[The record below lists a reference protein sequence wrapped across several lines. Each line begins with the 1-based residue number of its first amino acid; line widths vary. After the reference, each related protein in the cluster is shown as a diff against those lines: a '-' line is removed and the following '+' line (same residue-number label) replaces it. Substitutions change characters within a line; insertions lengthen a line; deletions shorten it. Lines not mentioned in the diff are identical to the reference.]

1 MTPRVS
7 SDPVASSFS
16 PSESM
21 SKEDKY
27 PDWFLW
33 ALEHFGELILAA
45 VLVAAMGF
53 GGLFF
58 MGRLADIEDQLSY
71 APPRSYQPPDL
82 DQYDAGDMTVE
93 QLTERHVV
101 YAPVYSHIYYHGGS
115 AYPLETT
122 LSIRNVDTS
131 HPVYI
136 ESVEYFDTSG
146 KLARTQV
153 ENLIKLR
160 PLQTISFLI
169 EQRDSTG
176 GSGANFLVR
185 WGSDSMIAPP
195 LIETIM
201 VGNAGTQAIAFA
213 RSGVEVS
220 KHQASND

>member
-1 MTPRVS
+1 M
-7 SDPVASSFS
+7 AN
-16 PSESM
+16 
-21 SKEDKY
+21 EDKY

-33 ALEHFGELILAA
+33 ALEHFGELLLAA

-53 GGLFF
+53 GGFYF
-58 MGRLADIEDQLSY
+58 MGRLSDIEEQLSF
-71 APPRSYQPPDL
+71 APPRSYEPPNLED
-82 DQYDAGDMTVE
+82 YDAGDMTIE
-93 QLTERHVV
+93 QLTERRVV
-101 YAPVYSHIYYHGGS
+101 YAPVYSHIYYQGGS

-131 HPVYI
+131 RPVYI

-146 KLARTQV
+146 KLARAQV
-153 ENLIKLR
+153 ERLIKLR
-160 PLQTISFLI
+160 PLQTIAFLI
-169 EQRDSTG
+169 ERQDSTG

-185 WGSDSMIAPP
+185 WGTDSMADPP

-220 KHQASND
+220 KR

>member
-1 MTPRVS
+1 
-7 SDPVASSFS
+7 
-16 PSESM
+16 M
-21 SKEDKY
+21 SNEDKY

-33 ALEHFGELILAA
+33 ALEHFGELLLAA

-53 GGLFF
+53 GGLYFV
-58 MGRLADIEDQLSY
+58 GRLSDIEDQLSY
-71 APPRSYQPPDL
+71 APPRSYEPPNL
-82 DQYDAGDMTVE
+82 DEYDAGEMTVE
-93 QLTERHVV
+93 QLTERRVV
-101 YAPVYSHIYYHGGS
+101 YVPVYSHIYYQGGS

-122 LSIRNVDTS
+122 LSIRNIDTS
-131 HPVYI
+131 HPVFI

-153 ENLIKLR
+153 DRLIKLR
-160 PLQTISFLI
+160 PLQTIAFLI
-169 EQRDSTG
+169 ERQDSTG

-185 WGSDSMIAPP
+185 WGTHAGADQP

-220 KHQASND
+220 HHTRSA